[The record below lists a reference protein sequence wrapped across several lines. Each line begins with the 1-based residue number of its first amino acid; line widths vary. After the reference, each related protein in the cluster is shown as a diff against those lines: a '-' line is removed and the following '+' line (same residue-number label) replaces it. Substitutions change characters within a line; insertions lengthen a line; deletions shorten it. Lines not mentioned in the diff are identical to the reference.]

1 MIQEEDEVWQNS
13 GYSIFSLSE
22 ACVMKEDFGAQR
34 GASGLTI
41 GYQGFV
47 VH

>member
-22 ACVMKEDFGAQR
+22 ACVMKQDLGAQR
-34 GASGLTI
+34 GASGLTL
-41 GYQGFV
+41 GYQGYNRG
-47 VH
+47 